1 MRSSLKWSQKVRNSW
16 MNHGKPKKNQKG
28 SNMVCSGLV
37 RSLLVCASWFR
48 SLNPK
53 YGVFYCLNFQGQ
65 RRSAQ
70 CWQISLWTPRPA
82 PSLSRREGAQFWLI
96 STVRSSTAHPA
107 PDIILYIPSHP
118 TLKFHGATSVYDICH
133 LESQIFW
140 SAKHWIHYIS
150 GLNNKYQMVNSK
162 TGINLYE

>member
-1 MRSSLKWSQKVRNSW
+1 MYTDEKYLLSFLCLCYYLSFHYYRWCLLQTKSRFCHFLLSSLAYVTFRLLCKLLITGEPYRHSYLENHHPEQFWSQK
-16 MNHGKPKKNQKG
+16 
-28 SNMVCSGLV
+28 
-37 RSLLVCASWFR
+37 
-48 SLNPK
+48 
-53 YGVFYCLNFQGQ
+53 
-65 RRSAQ
+65 
-70 CWQISLWTPRPA
+70 
-82 PSLSRREGAQFWLI
+82 LI

-133 LESQIFW
+133 LESQTFW

-150 GLNNKYQMVNSK
+150 GLNNNYQMVNSK